1 MRTNEI
7 VLKRY
12 SPPLLGSVSYVGPRA
27 DVCLLSTCEH
37 RADAGSAV
45 SRASL
50 VFHSMSYRAR
60 MRSNEKVFGSLNY
73 PLLGSLTCVGP

>member
-1 MRTNEI
+1 MRANEI

-27 DVCLLSTCEH
+27 DVCLLFACEH
-37 RADAGSAV
+37 RAGAGSAV

-50 VFHSMSYRAR
+50 IFRSMSYRAR
-60 MRSNEKVFGSLNY
+60 MRANETVFGS
-73 PLLGSLTCVGP
+73 